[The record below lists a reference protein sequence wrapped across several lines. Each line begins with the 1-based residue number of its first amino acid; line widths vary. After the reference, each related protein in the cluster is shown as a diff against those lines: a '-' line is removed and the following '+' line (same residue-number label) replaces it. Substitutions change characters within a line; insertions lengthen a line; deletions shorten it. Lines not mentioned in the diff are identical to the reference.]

1 MYVNKTDFQL
11 QAQYITNNGLGGAMV
26 WAIDTDDFHNIGGK
40 GNYPLL
46 STIKMCL
53 H

>member
-26 WAIDTDDFHNIGGK
+26 WAIDTDDFCNKCEVGK
-40 GNYPLL
+40 YPLINEIITNL
-46 STIKMCL
+46 G
-53 H
+53 